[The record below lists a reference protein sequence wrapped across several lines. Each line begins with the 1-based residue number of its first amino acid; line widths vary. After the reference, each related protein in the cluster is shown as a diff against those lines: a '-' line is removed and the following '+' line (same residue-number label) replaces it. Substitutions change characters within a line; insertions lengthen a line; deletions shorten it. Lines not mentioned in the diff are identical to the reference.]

1 MEGEAAPDRKKNKRI
16 GGKMKKNIF
25 IACFLLTAV
34 LFAKP
39 ALKFKN
45 ATVDFGEVA
54 SGKIVDIN
62 FEFENSGTDILY
74 IKNVIPSCG
83 CTATALSKK
92 DYQAGEKGTISSK
105 FNTSGYNGRVIKTI
119 TVTSND
125 PDAPETRLTLSGT
138 VVVKD
143 FAQAEIKP
151 EQIIFGNVLAGK
163 TYVRK
168 VNLSNSGNL
177 DLRIIEVSC
186 SPEVSLQFKT
196 NALAAK
202 KTTEITLS
210 FTPFEKGTFNNMVKI
225 RTNDYRN
232 PYMFIRLEA
241 QID

>member
-1 MEGEAAPDRKKNKRI
+1 
-16 GGKMKKNIF
+16 MKKNIF
-25 IACFLLTAV
+25 IMLFLLAVV

-39 ALKFKN
+39 TLKFKN
-45 ATVDFGEVA
+45 TTLDFGEVA

-62 FEFENSGTDILY
+62 FEFENTGANILY
-74 IKNVIPSCG
+74 IKNVVPACG
-83 CTATALSKK
+83 CTTTDLAKK
-92 DYQAGEKGTISSK
+92 DYQPGEKGMIFSK
-105 FNTSGYNGRVIKTI
+105 FNTSGYNGKVIKTI

-125 PDAPETRLTLSGT
+125 PDAPETRLTLSGS

-143 FAQAEIKP
+143 FAQADIKP
-151 EQIIFGNVLAGK
+151 DHIAFGSVNVGK

-168 VNLSNSGNL
+168 LNLGNSGNL
-177 DLRIIEVSC
+177 DLRIIEISC

-232 PYMFIRLEA
+232 PYIFIRLEA
-241 QID
+241 QAD